1 MMDIL
6 SGNLMDT
13 GELLNKLQ
21 RNMSFRVTSARDMVT
36 GIRGESEM
44 SPLQRRR
51 QIRQNRLDLI
61 GMGSD
66 EDMSASGDSTD
77 SDSMNTSS
85 VSTST
90 DQSSPI
96 SQSSTSSV
104 NNSASSTS
112 TSSSTPS
119 MSEVDKGT
127 KSRAD
132 DSGFSNVN

>member
-1 MMDIL
+1 MDIL

>member
-13 GELLNKLQ
+13 GELLNKVQ
-21 RNMSFRVTSARDMVT
+21 RNMSFRVTSARDMIT

-51 QIRQNRLDLI
+51 QIRQNRLDLV

-66 EDMSASGDSTD
+66 EDMSAGHGSDD

-85 VSTST
+85 TSSM
-90 DQSSPI
+90 SSGSSSI
-96 SQSSTSSV
+96 SQSSTSS
-104 NNSASSTS
+104 SSGS
-112 TSSSTPS
+112 GSYSSSSSSTPS
-119 MSEVDKGT
+119 MSEVDRGT

-132 DSGFSNVN
+132 DSGFSNIN